1 MLTISDKKARL
12 IILALLGVLLTPST
26 SLAQDHLREVRERA
40 NSDDARTLQEAAFHA
55 EARATVIRH
64 LTRNRLN
71 LGGNTFR
78 VKRHPAGVGCFVYE
92 PRTSFA
98 GVVRQ
103 IVWWVNDDN
112 TAFAMN
118 SPSKTLTPALEFP
131 PTGAIQPTHQVVAY
145 VFSGEALPPLED
157 RRAVG
162 TTDGFT
168 VQEYHAYRAVVDAPM
183 SVSEEQAHRRVGR
196 CLGISAGDVAQAVR
210 KVLRILYENG
220 WMDRPVHEVRHASD
234 WNDHAPSPN
243 CD

>member
-1 MLTISDKKARL
+1 MLTISDKRARL
-12 IILALLGVLLTPST
+12 IILAFLGVLLTPLT
-26 SLAQDHLREVRERA
+26 SLAQDHLREARERA
-40 NSDDARTLQEAAFHA
+40 NSDDAGTLQEAAFHA

-64 LTRNRLN
+64 LAPNGLN
-71 LGGNTFR
+71 LGGSTFR
-78 VKRHPAGVGCFVYE
+78 VRRHPAGLGCFVYE

-103 IVWWVNDDN
+103 LVWWVNDDN

-131 PTGAIQPTHQVVAY
+131 PTAAIQPTHQVVAY
-145 VFSGEALPPLED
+145 VFGGEALPPWED

-168 VQEYHAYRAVVDAPM
+168 VQEYHAYRAVIDAPM

-196 CLGISAGDVAQAVR
+196 CLGISSGDVVQAVR
-210 KVLRILYENG
+210 KVQRILFQNG
-220 WMDRPVHEVRHASD
+220 WMGRPADEVKRASD